1 MSDTP
6 ALPARPVSLFSV
18 IFVLALFAVFLLVIR
33 WTYEPATV
41 SPQNAAAE
49 NSPKDLE
56 WRATAANRRK
66 ALEEHKAKEAAQ
78 ATGYAWID
86 QKAGVVQLPID
97 RAMELTAQKYG
108 AKK

>member
-6 ALPARPVSLFSV
+6 ATPARPVSLFSV
-18 IFVLALFAVFLLVIR
+18 VFVLALFALFMLVIR
-33 WTYEPATV
+33 WAYHPATLP
-41 SPQNAAAE
+41 PQNDAAE
-49 NSPKDLE
+49 NLPKELA
-56 WRATAANRRK
+56 WRATAASRRQ

-78 ATGYAWID
+78 TASYAWID
-86 QKAGVVQLPID
+86 KNAGVVQLPID